1 MAKLKVMNG
10 TPVGNEH
17 LCRGCSHCQFTT
29 GYRET
34 DVLVLCTNPSP
45 ALLIPFPVRECTDFW
60 DRNRPDWSS
69 MQKLALDFSEGHR
82 KPTPGFRNRG
92 FASVPV
98 PLVDEEDG
106 DDDEAALTR

>member
-17 LCRGCSHCQFTT
+17 LCSKCSHCQFTS

-34 DVLVLCTNPSP
+34 DVVVICTNPSP

-60 DRNRPDWSS
+60 DRNRPDWVS
-69 MQKLALDFSEGHR
+69 MQKLALNFNESRR
-82 KPTPGFRNRG
+82 KPTPGFRKPG
-92 FASVPV
+92 FAKVSIPSVE
-98 PLVDEEDG
+98 DEE
-106 DDDEAALTR
+106 